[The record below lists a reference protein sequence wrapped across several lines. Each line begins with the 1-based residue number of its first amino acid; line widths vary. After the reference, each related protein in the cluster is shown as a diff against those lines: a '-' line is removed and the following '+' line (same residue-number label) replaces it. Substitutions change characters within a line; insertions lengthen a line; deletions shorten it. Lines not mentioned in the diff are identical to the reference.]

1 MMRRKSMG
9 FTLIEL
15 LVVIAIIAILAAIL
29 LPALARAR
37 EAARRASCQNNLK
50 QWGLVFKMYNG
61 ENKGVFPTKNE
72 YQFGHLIL
80 TCGVNS
86 KQLYPDYWND
96 PAIAICPSDPGAGQL
111 DTQHWW
117 PGFDGLPGVSG
128 AELPEIIESISDN
141 GDPNLTATADAV
153 RHVLLSWPFS
163 YIYNPYALRTTSQWL
178 DCVFGYQGSF
188 NRWGWADIAPEGYI
202 RQDFWQPNISAVGG
216 PNWINIRRVWGIGQ
230 KDMDSYILG
239 AHPQSWGWY
248 DDDGYPLPNTYH
260 FLKEGIERFFITDIN
275 NPAAGAMAQSSIFV
289 MWDAW
294 GAQVHVT
301 DNDYG
306 ESLGTAVFNHV
317 PGGSNV
323 LYMDGHVE
331 FVRFNGKDP
340 IQSPPH
346 NGLPASVGLA
356 RGANLDCQARYWAA
370 RYGGWG

>member
-1 MMRRKSMG
+1 MRRRSAG

-61 ENKGVFPTKNE
+61 ENNGAFPTKGE
-72 YQFGHLIL
+72 YVFGHLFL
-80 TCGVNS
+80 PCGVNS

-96 PAIAICPSDPGAGQL
+96 PAIAICPSDPGGAEF

-117 PGFDGLPGVSG
+117 PGYANLPGIQG
-128 AELPEIIESISDN
+128 ADLADTIESISDN
-141 GDPNLTATADAV
+141 GDPALTATAEAV
-153 RHVLLSWPFS
+153 RHVLLSFPFS
-163 YIYNPYALRTTSQWL
+163 YIYNPYAQRTSSQWL
-178 DCVFGYQGSF
+178 DGVFGYQGSF
-188 NRWGWADIAPEGYI
+188 NRWGYGDNYI
-202 RQDFWQPNISAVGG
+202 REDYWQPAISAVGG
-216 PNWINIRRVWGIGQ
+216 PNWINVRRVWGIGQ
-230 KDMDSYILG
+230 KDMDSNILASHPGG
-239 AHPQSWGWY
+239 AGNGPWY
-248 DDDGYPLPNTYH
+248 DDDGYPLPSTYH
-260 FLKEGIERFFITDIN
+260 LMKEGIERFFITDIN

-294 GAQVHVT
+294 GAQVHNA
-301 DNDYG
+301 DNWG
-306 ESLGTAVFNHV
+306 EHLGTAVFNHV

-346 NGLPASVGLA
+346 NGLPATVGLA

>member
-1 MMRRKSMG
+1 MNKKHTG

-61 ENKGVFPTKNE
+61 ENKGAFPTKGE
-72 YQFGHLIL
+72 YHFGHLMNA
-80 TCGVNS
+80 CGVNS

-96 PAIAICPSDPGAGQL
+96 PAIAICPSDPGGGGL
-111 DTQHWW
+111 DVQHWW
-117 PGFDGLPGVSG
+117 PGFASLPGLNG
-128 AELPEIIESISDN
+128 AELAETVERISDN
-141 GDPNLTATADAV
+141 GDPALTSTADAV
-153 RHVLLSWPFS
+153 RHILLSWPFS
-163 YIYNPYALRTTSQWL
+163 YVYNPYALRTSSQWL
-178 DCVFGYQGSF
+178 DCVFGYQGNF
-188 NRWGWADIAPEGYI
+188 NRWGYGDNYI
-202 RQDFWQPNISAVGG
+202 REDFWQPAIGAVGG
-216 PNWINIRRVWGIGQ
+216 PNWINVRRTWGIGQ
-230 KDMDSYILG
+230 KDMDANIL
-239 AHPQSWGWY
+239 AVHPQSAGWY
-248 DDDGYPLPNTYH
+248 DDDGLPMPSNYPL
-260 FLKEGIERFFITDIN
+260 LKEGIERFFITDIN

-294 GAQVHVT
+294 GAQVVHT
-301 DNDYG
+301 DNDFG

-331 FVRFNGKDP
+331 FVRYNGKAP
-340 IQSPPH
+340 ISSQPP
-346 NGLPASVGLA
+346 NGLPASPGLA
-356 RGANLDCQARYWAA
+356 RGANLDSQVRLWAA